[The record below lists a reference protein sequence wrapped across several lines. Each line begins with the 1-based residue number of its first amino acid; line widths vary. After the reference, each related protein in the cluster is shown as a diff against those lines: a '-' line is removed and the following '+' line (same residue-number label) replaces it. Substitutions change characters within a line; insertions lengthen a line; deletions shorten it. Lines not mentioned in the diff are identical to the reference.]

1 MTNKNRKGI
10 ILAGGLATRL
20 YPISKVVSKQLMPIY
35 DKPMIYY
42 PLSILMMSG
51 IRDILI
57 ITKPSDEKI
66 FYELLGN
73 GNQFGINLSY
83 KTQKSP
89 DGIAQAFI
97 IAEKFL
103 LDHKCALI
111 LGDNIFYGE
120 KFKDLLNKAYK
131 KEKGATVFSYK
142 VNNPEDYGVI
152 EHKKGKILSI
162 EEKPQNPKSKQ
173 IITGLYFYDE
183 DVVEYAKSL
192 KPSNRGELEITDI
205 NNIYLKK
212 NLLSFEYMDENY
224 LWIDTGTH
232 DLLLNAGNIISDL
245 EKQKNQKIYSP
256 EEIGYRQKWLSA
268 NELNIISDK
277 FKNTNYGKYLKKILE
292 EN

>member
-1 MTNKNRKGI
+1 
-10 ILAGGLATRL
+10 
-20 YPISKVVSKQLMPIY
+20 MPIY

-162 EEKPQNPKSKQ
+162 EEKPQNPKSEQ

>member
-131 KEKGATVFSYK
+131 KEKGATIFSYK

-162 EEKPQNPKSKQ
+162 EEKPQNPKSEQ